1 MLLTL
6 NNKEYTIP
14 NKWSQVTISSYQKF
28 MLNYDDKQDDYTKT
42 LNTISAFIGVPFTE
56 LEKCKKSDIDKVDEV
71 LAKLLQDKTNEE
83 LNLVFIINDKEYG
96 FHPNLQELTFAEFV
110 DLDNYLKEPIKNLHL
125 VMSVLYREIV
135 KKKNNKYTIVD
146 YDSTRCIKNA
156 ELFKENLSVATT
168 QGASTFFL
176 TIGKELQKS
185 LQLSSNKQQ
194 KKMKKTYKQKKS
206 NLATNGVGI
215 V

>member
-14 NKWSQVTISSYQKF
+14 SKWSQVTISSYQKF

-125 VMSVLYREIV
+125 VMGVLYREIV
-135 KKKNNKYTIVD
+135 KKKKDKYTIVD

>member
-14 NKWSQVTISSYQKF
+14 SKWSQVTISSYQKF

-42 LNTISAFIGVPFTE
+42 LNTISAFIGVPFAE

-168 QGASTFFL
+168 QGASSFFL
-176 TIGKELQKS
+176 IIGKELQKS
-185 LQLSSNKQQ
+185 LLLSSNKQQ

>member
-194 KKMKKTYKQKKS
+194 KKMKKIYKQKKS
-206 NLATNGVGI
+206 NLVTSGVGI
-215 V
+215 L

>member
-168 QGASTFFL
+168 QGASSFFL
-176 TIGKELQKS
+176 IIGKELQKS
-185 LQLSSNKQQ
+185 LLLSSNKQQ

>member
-14 NKWSQVTISSYQKF
+14 SKWSQVTISSYQKF

-125 VMSVLYREIV
+125 VMGVLYREIV
-135 KKKNNKYTIVD
+135 KKKKDKYTIVD

-168 QGASTFFL
+168 QGASSFFL
-176 TIGKELQKS
+176 IIGKELQKS
-185 LQLSSNKQQ
+185 LLLSSNKQQ

>member
-14 NKWSQVTISSYQKF
+14 SKWSQVTISSYQKF
-28 MLNYDDKQDDYTKT
+28 MLNYNDKQDDYTKT
-42 LNTISAFIGVPFTE
+42 LNTISAFIGVPFAE

-168 QGASTFFL
+168 QGASSFFL
-176 TIGKELQKS
+176 IIGKELQKS
-185 LQLSSNKQQ
+185 LLLSSNKQQ